1 MQVRVAEEP
10 RARALAHELDRRWR
24 GRRTDDQTDAT
35 IRGVQLGSPP
45 HEWPPTVVI
54 DFTMSGRRGTWRVTT
69 PSLFLD
75 RGPVSDAADWF
86 AQIAWEA
93 FPELQATGYL
103 PGGMRFAD

>member
-10 RARALAHELDRRWR
+10 RARALADELDRRWR
-24 GRRTDDQTDAT
+24 GRRTDDQTNAT
-35 IRGVQLGSPP
+35 ILGVHLISSP
-45 HEWPPTVVI
+45 HAWPPTVVI
-54 DFTMSGRRGTWRVTT
+54 DFTMSGRRGTWSVAT

-93 FPELQATGYL
+93 FPEMQATGYVPDGL
-103 PGGMRFAD
+103 RFAS